1 MPVRGIRGAITI
13 EEDKPEEIKEAT
25 QYLLSRILAVN
36 PELAPEDIA
45 SVLFTVTPDIR
56 SDYPAR
62 SARELGWTQ
71 VPLLCTQEIPVP
83 NGLPK
88 CIRLLIHWNTEIG
101 PSCITHMY
109 LRGAE
114 VLRPDLKN
122 KAHSQ

>member
-13 EEDKPEEIKEAT
+13 NEDRPEDIREAT
-25 QYLLSRILAVN
+25 QSLLNCVQEAN
-36 PELAPEDIA
+36 PDLMAEDIA
-45 SVLFTVTPDIR
+45 SVWFTVTPDIR

-88 CIRLLIHWNTEIG
+88 CIRILIHWNTEL
-101 PSCITHMY
+101 SSSSVTHVY

-114 VLRPDLKN
+114 VLRPDLK
-122 KAHSQ
+122 K